1 MGCAMKLVTFR
12 PRGAASAAGRLG
24 AVVPSGYVDLNS
36 ADPRIPADA
45 IQFLTLG
52 DEAWK
57 LARDVLSGGR
67 AKAVHAGEV
76 VLLAPIPRPGKVFC
90 IGLNYLDHAIETGA
104 QPPKEPVV
112 FNKFPTSVIG
122 PDEAIVLPRVS
133 DGVDYEAELV
143 VVVGKGGKHIPEAQ
157 AMEHV
162 AGYCCGHDVS
172 ARDWQKSRSGGQW
185 LLGKS
190 FDTFGPLGPWL
201 VSADEIADPGK
212 LRIQFRLSGE
222 TLQDSSTAQLIFPV
236 PRLIAHLSQVV
247 TLQPGDVIYTGT
259 PPGVG
264 MARKPPRF
272 MRDGEVAE
280 VEIEG
285 LGVLR
290 NPVVAEA
297 V

>member
-1 MGCAMKLVTFR
+1 MKLVTFR
-12 PRGAASAAGRLG
+12 ARGSESAVGRLG
-24 AVVPSGYVDLNS
+24 AVVPGGYVDLNA

-45 IQFLTLG
+45 IAFLTLG

-57 LARDVLSGGR
+57 LARDVLAAGK
-67 AKAVHAGEV
+67 AKAVPESDAT
-76 VLLAPIPRPGKVFC
+76 LLAPIPRPGKVFC

-122 PDEAIVLPRVS
+122 PDEAIVLPKVS

-143 VVVGKGGKHIPEAQ
+143 VVVGKGGKHIPESK

-201 VSADEIADPGK
+201 VSKDEIADPGK

-236 PRLIAHLSQVV
+236 PRLVAHLSQVV

-272 MRDGEVAE
+272 MKDGEVAE